1 MANDKVQASELM
13 AAAAAFDEHLARFAH
28 LAETARQGPLNS
40 QKSLQRA
47 ARAFQ
52 DIGDAEKRLGVAAQ
66 ELVAALTAARRSQ
79 ELQAQAIQERAQE
92 IARRTAVAAD
102 LLKRYG
108 AIGGKAAELNALVL
122 DLAGKKTDG
131 APAGGEVLPVLG
143 QVRARLAEVQEGAL
157 ELVAAAQEA
166 DFEDIAGEASS
177 LREQV
182 AAADVKI
189 AAIERSLAARPT

>member
-1 MANDKVQASELM
+1 
-13 AAAAAFDEHLARFAH
+13 
-28 LAETARQGPLNS
+28 
-40 QKSLQRA
+40 
-47 ARAFQ
+47 
-52 DIGDAEKRLGVAAQ
+52 
-66 ELVAALTAARRSQ
+66 
-79 ELQAQAIQERAQE
+79 
-92 IARRTAVAAD
+92 
-102 LLKRYG
+102 
-108 AIGGKAAELNALVL
+108 
-122 DLAGKKTDG
+122 
-131 APAGGEVLPVLG
+131 LG